1 MLTCSLVTEV
11 ITWRMDQGVT
21 RMMKEREMA
30 ERLLTK
36 LAILSASSPSFMGR
50 LATADPII
58 IGRAETSA
66 LLFFILSFCEW

>member
-1 MLTCSLVTEV
+1 MVTEV

-36 LAILSASSPSFMGR
+36 LAITSASMLSCMGR
-50 LATADPII
+50 LATFDAIS

>member
-1 MLTCSLVTEV
+1 
-11 ITWRMDQGVT
+11 MDQGVT

-36 LAILSASSPSFMGR
+36 LARLSAFILSCMGC
-50 LATADPII
+50 LATTDPII

-66 LLFFILSFCEW
+66 LLYFN